1 MTIIKFDAI
10 IKNNPQF
17 ENSAYV
23 EIPFD
28 VEKTYNG
35 QKRVKVKATIDDIPY
50 RGLICRM
57 GTPCHVL
64 GILKDIRAKIG
75 KNHGDFVSITLEED
89 VEERIVEIPDD
100 FKEILDNNK
109 EAFDFFNNLSFT
121 HRKEYV
127 NWITSAKKIE
137 TRNSRLDKALTLLL
151 NKKKEAR

>member
-1 MTIIKFDAI
+1 MPVIKFDAI
-10 IKNNPQF
+10 IKSNPQF
-17 ENSAYV
+17 DNSAYI

-35 QKRVKVKATIDDIPY
+35 QKRVKVKATIDGIPY

-64 GILKDIRAKIG
+64 GILKNIREQIG
-75 KNHGDFVSITLEED
+75 KTHGDIVSITIEED
-89 VEERIVEIPDD
+89 TEIRTVEIPDD
-100 FKEILDNNK
+100 FQLILNNNK
-109 EAFDFFNNLSFT
+109 DASDFFDSLSFT
-121 HRKEYV
+121 HGKEYV